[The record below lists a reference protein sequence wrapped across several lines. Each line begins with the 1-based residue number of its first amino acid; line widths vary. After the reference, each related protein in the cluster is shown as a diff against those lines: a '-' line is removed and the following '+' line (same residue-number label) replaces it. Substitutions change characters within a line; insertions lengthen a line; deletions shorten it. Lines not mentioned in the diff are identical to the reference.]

1 MRSTRRCS
9 KTGAGERAFPATR
22 SACCLLI
29 LTAVASLP
37 ACAGTQPPPDWVLT
51 AAHAATPDYPPTTIA
66 VALDD
71 EETLTVEP
79 DGKAT
84 LLKRRVIKI
93 LRPQGRDFA
102 NVVVPIDRDRKLRS
116 LHVWSIAAG
125 GHPYTLRDNEIAE
138 VGDDEYGMLYVDLH
152 AKVAHAPAA
161 DPGAVVAYEYERTM
175 RPYVQEYTWEFQDSI
190 PTLHSAFEL
199 VLPPDWHY
207 SVAARKD
214 PGVVTSQPAPG
225 HYRWQIDRVPGID
238 IQDVPMTPDFGAMA
252 GRLVVRYSHD
262 PQPTG
267 DARWTAVGN
276 WYTTLAVPSAQPTP
290 DIAAKAKE
298 LVAGQTDFTAKVQ
311 SIASY
316 MQRNIRYVG
325 IEIGIGGYRP
335 HTADEVFRNRYGD
348 CKDKATLLRAMLES
362 VGIHSTWVLVDTRRG
377 FVDPAIPSIDGNHA
391 IAAIEMPAGYS
402 NPLLQSVVT
411 TKSGKR
417 YLIFDPTNEWIP
429 LGQIPPYEQGG
440 YGILAEGA
448 QSQLIALP
456 VMPPAANRVEHT
468 IHAQLAA
475 DGALKASVVELRF
488 GYDAERPRVTFTAGS
503 QQQQHDYLE
512 KRLRNDLSNVSIE
525 KLSAANSMDLSR
537 PLELDYSFRVANY
550 ARSAGDL
557 LLVRPRIL
565 GSDTWSLPREKRS
578 WPVDLQAVQTRTD
591 HIDIELPSG
600 YVVDELP
607 DPVSLDTDFASYHS
621 SVTAE
626 GNTLHYTREYL
637 VKQLQLDASRYDD
650 LRKFSERIAY
660 DEASNAVLKKK

>member
-1 MRSTRRCS
+1 MIHRTY
-9 KTGAGERAFPATR
+9 
-22 SACCLLI
+22 
-29 LTAVASLP
+29 VASLCMAACLAATAALP
-37 ACAGTQPPPDWVLT
+37 ARGGTPQPPDWVLT
-51 AAHAATPDYPPTTIA
+51 AAHASTPNYPADTIA
-66 VALDD
+66 VALAD
-71 EETLTVEP
+71 EERLTVEP

-93 LRPQGRDFA
+93 LRPQGRNFA
-102 NVVVPIDRDRKLRS
+102 YVFVPIDRDRKLRS
-116 LHVWSIAAG
+116 LHVWSIAAD
-125 GHPYTLRDNEIAE
+125 GHPYALRDNEISE

-152 AKVAHAPAA
+152 AKAAHAPAA

-175 RPYVQEYTWEFQDSI
+175 RPYVQEYTWDFQDLI
-190 PTLHSAFEL
+190 PTLHSVFEL

-214 PGVVTSQPAPG
+214 AGVVASQPAPG
-225 HYRWQIDRVPGID
+225 HYRWQMDRVPGID
-238 IQDVPMTPDFGAMA
+238 IQDVPMTPEFRAMA

-262 PQPTG
+262 QQPTG
-267 DARWTAVGN
+267 DARWTAIGD
-276 WYTTLAVPSAQPTP
+276 WYTTLAAPSAQVTP

-298 LVAGQTDFTAKVQ
+298 LVAGQSDFTAKLQ
-311 SIASY
+311 SIANY

-362 VGIHSTWVLVDTRRG
+362 VGIHSTWVLVDTSRG
-377 FVDPAIPSIDGNHA
+377 FVDPDVPSIDGNHA
-391 IAAIEMPAGYS
+391 IAAIEMPAGYT

-411 TKSGKR
+411 AKSGKR

-429 LGQIPPYEQGG
+429 IGQIPPYEQGG
-440 YGILAEGA
+440 YGVLSEGV

-456 VMPPAANRVEHT
+456 VMSPAADRVEHT

-475 DGALKASVVELRF
+475 DGSLEANVVEQRF
-488 GYDAERPRVTFTAGS
+488 GYAAERPRVTFTGGS
-503 QQQQHDYLE
+503 QQQQRDYLE
-512 KRLRNDLSNVSIE
+512 KRLRRDLNSVSIE
-525 KLSAANSMDLSR
+525 KVAAEHADDLSR
-537 PLELDYSFRVANY
+537 PLELDYSFSTANY

-557 LLVRPRIL
+557 LLIRPRIL
-565 GSDTWSLPREKRS
+565 GSDAWSLPREARV
-578 WPVDLQAVQTRTD
+578 WPIDLSAVQTRSD
-591 HIDIELPSG
+591 SIDVTLPPG

-621 SVTAE
+621 AVTAE
-626 GNTLHYTREYL
+626 GNTLHYSREYT

-660 DEASNAVLKKK
+660 DEASSAVLKKK

>member
-1 MRSTRRCS
+1 MRTSDRCS
-9 KTGAGERAFPATR
+9 QTGECERGFIVKRIAYYLLAF
-22 SACCLLI
+22 SAM
-29 LTAVASLP
+29 ALP

-51 AAHAATPDYPPTTIA
+51 VAHAATPDYPPTTIA

-116 LHVWSIAAG
+116 LHVWSIAAD
-125 GHPYTLRDNEIAE
+125 GHPYALRDNEIAE

-152 AKVAHAPAA
+152 ARVAHAPAA

-175 RPYVQEYTWEFQDSI
+175 RPYVQEYSWEFQDSI
-190 PTLHSAFEL
+190 PTLHSVFEL
-199 VLPPDWHY
+199 VLPPGWHY

-214 PGVVTSQPAPG
+214 TGVITSQPAPG

-238 IQDVPMTPDFGAMA
+238 IEDVPMTPHFGAMA

-267 DARWTAVGN
+267 DARWTAVGD
-276 WYTTLAVPSAQPTP
+276 WYTRLATPSAQTTL
-290 DIAAKAKE
+290 DIVAKAKD
-298 LVAGQTDFTAKVQ
+298 LVAGETDFTAKVQ
-311 SIASY
+311 SVASY

-325 IEIGIGGYRP
+325 IEIGVGGYRP

-348 CKDKATLLRAMLES
+348 CKDKATLLRALLES
-362 VGIHSTWVLVDTRRG
+362 VGVHSTWVLVDTRRG

-391 IAAIEMPAGYS
+391 IAAIEMPAGYT

-411 TKSGKR
+411 TRSGKR

-440 YGILAEGA
+440 YGVLAEGT

-456 VMPPAANRVEHT
+456 VMPPAGDRVEHT

-475 DGALKASVVELRF
+475 DGSLEASVVEQRF
-488 GYDAERPRVTFTAGS
+488 GYAAERPRVTFTAGS

-607 DPVSLDTDFASYHS
+607 DSVSLDTDFASYHS
-621 SVTAE
+621 SVTAD
-626 GNTLHYTREYL
+626 GNTLHYTREYV
-637 VKQLQLDASRYDD
+637 VKQLQLDASRYED

-660 DEASNAVLKKK
+660 DEATNAVLKKK

>member
-1 MRSTRRCS
+1 MIQRAPVGCWFLAACLA
-9 KTGAGERAFPATR
+9 GAAT
-22 SACCLLI
+22 
-29 LTAVASLP
+29 LP
-37 ACAGTQPPPDWVLT
+37 AIAGTPQPPDWVLT
-51 AAHAATPDYPPTTIA
+51 AAHAATPEYPADTIA

-71 EETLTVEP
+71 EETLTVAP

-102 NVVVPIDRDRKLRS
+102 YVFVPVDRDRKLRS
-116 LHVWSIAAG
+116 LHVWSIAAD

-152 AKVAHAPAA
+152 AKAARAPAA

-175 RPYVQEYTWEFQDSI
+175 RPYVQEYTWDFQDSI
-190 PTLHSAFEL
+190 PTLHSVFEL

-214 PGVVTSQPAPG
+214 TGVVATQPSPG
-225 HYRWQIDRVPGID
+225 HYRWQMDRVAGID
-238 IQDVPMTPDFGAMA
+238 IQDVPMTPEFRAMA

-262 PQPTG
+262 QQPTG
-267 DARWTAVGN
+267 DARWTAIGD
-276 WYTTLAVPSAQPTP
+276 WYTTLAMPGAQATP
-290 DIAAKAKE
+290 DLSAKAKE
-298 LVAGQTDFTAKVQ
+298 LVAGQTDFTAKIQ
-311 SIASY
+311 SIANY

-325 IEIGIGGYRP
+325 IEIGIGGLQP
-335 HTADEVFRNRYGD
+335 HSADDVFRNRYGD

-391 IAAIEMPAGYS
+391 IAAIEIPAGYT

-411 TKSGKR
+411 AKSGKR

-429 LGQIPPYEQGG
+429 IGQIPPYEQGG
-440 YGILAEGA
+440 YGILSEGGE
-448 QSQLIALP
+448 SQLIALP
-456 VMPPAANRVEHT
+456 VMAPDSDRVEHT

-475 DGALKASVVELRF
+475 DGSLEASVVEQRF
-488 GYDAERPRVTFTAGS
+488 GYAAERPRVMFTGGS
-503 QQQQHDYLE
+503 QQQQRDYLE
-512 KRLRNDLSNVSIE
+512 KRLRLDLTNVSIE
-525 KLSAANSMDLSR
+525 KLAAEHSTELSR

-557 LLVRPRIL
+557 LLVRPRIFS
-565 GSDTWSLPREKRS
+565 SDAWSLPRETRA
-578 WPVDLQAVQTRTD
+578 WPIDLSALQSRTD
-591 HIDIELPSG
+591 HIDLTLPPG

-607 DPVSLDTDFASYHS
+607 EAVSLDTDFASYHS
-621 SVTAE
+621 AVTADAT
-626 GNTLHYTREYL
+626 TLHYTREYT
-637 VKQLQLDASRYDD
+637 VKLLQLDASRYDD
-650 LRKFSERIAY
+650 LRKFSERVAY
-660 DEASNAVLKKK
+660 DEATSAVLKKK

>member
-1 MRSTRRCS
+1 MNRR
-9 KTGAGERAFPATR
+9 RHI
-22 SACCLLI
+22 ACWFTAACLAA
-29 LTAVASLP
+29 AVTLP
-37 ACAGTQPPPDWVLT
+37 AIAGTPQPPDWVLA
-51 AAHAATPDYPPTTIA
+51 AAHASTPNYPADTIA

-84 LLKRRVIKI
+84 LRKRRVIKI

-102 NVVVPIDRDRKLRS
+102 YVFVPLDRDRKVRS
-116 LHVWSIAAG
+116 LHVWSIAAD

-152 AKVAHAPAA
+152 AKAAHAPAA

-175 RPYVQEYTWEFQDSI
+175 RPYVQEYTWDFQDSI
-190 PTLHSAFEL
+190 PTLRSVFEL
-199 VLPPDWHY
+199 VLPADWHY

-214 PGVVTSQPAPG
+214 AGVVASQPAPG
-225 HYRWQIDRVPGID
+225 HYRWQMDRVPGID
-238 IQDVPMTPDFGAMA
+238 IQDVPMTPEFRAMA

-262 PQPTG
+262 QQPTG
-267 DARWTAVGN
+267 DARWTAIGD
-276 WYTTLAVPSAQPTP
+276 WYTTLATPSAQVTP

-298 LVAGQTDFTAKVQ
+298 LVAGQSDFTAKLQ

-377 FVDPAIPSIDGNHA
+377 FVDPGVPSIDGNHA
-391 IAAIEMPAGYS
+391 IAAIEMPAGYT

-411 TKSGKR
+411 AKSGKR
-417 YLIFDPTNEWIP
+417 YLIFDPTNQWIP
-429 LGQIPPYEQGG
+429 IGQIPPYEQGG
-440 YGILAEGA
+440 YGVLSEGGE
-448 QSQLIALP
+448 SQLIALP
-456 VMPPAANRVEHT
+456 VMPPAADRVEHI
-468 IHAQLAA
+468 IHAQLAE
-475 DGALKASVVELRF
+475 DGSLEASVVEQRF
-488 GYDAERPRVTFTAGS
+488 GYAAERPRVTFTGGS
-503 QQQQHDYLE
+503 QQQQRDYLE
-512 KRLRNDLSNVSIE
+512 KRLRRDLSSVSIE
-525 KLSAANSMDLSR
+525 KVAADHTNDLSR
-537 PLELDYSFRVANY
+537 PLELDYSFRTANY

-565 GSDTWSLPREKRS
+565 GSDAWSLPREARL
-578 WPVDLQAVQTRTD
+578 WPIDLSAVQTRSD
-591 HIDIELPSG
+591 SIDLTLPPG

-621 SVTAE
+621 AVTAD
-626 GNTLHYTREYL
+626 GNTLHYTREYT

-660 DEASNAVLKKK
+660 DEASSAVLKKK